1 MARWANGSPVDSAG
15 NPKTGNPELQ
25 VALKAYIDAARKSLE
40 EERDYLIEYYR
51 RVSGRDILDKELAS
65 LTLEEI
71 EKLLAK

>member
-1 MARWANGSPVDSAG
+1 MAKWANGSPADSAG

-25 VALKAYIDAARKSLE
+25 VALKAYVDAARKSLE

-51 RVSGRDILDKELAS
+51 RVSGRDVLDKELAS